1 MIPGVGIGL
10 RADQCGKQ
18 DRRAADTLLVGIN
31 EVRMEDAM
39 MILQKARWP
48 QCSGL
53 DDGSG
58 SFHPFSG
65 IDMPRKISTLQSL
78 ASTVTFGLEKW
89 DGRDD
94 NHTVSYLFHAQN
106 ANYSLG
112 YSLCPFWDG

>member
-18 DRRAADTLLVGIN
+18 DSRAANTLLVGIN

-48 QCSGL
+48 QCWGL

-78 ASTVTFGLEKW
+78 ASTVTFGLEKVGW
-89 DGRDD
+89 QR
-94 NHTVSYLFHAQN
+94 
-106 ANYSLG
+106 
-112 YSLCPFWDG
+112 

>member
-78 ASTVTFGLEKW
+78 ASTVTFGLEKVGW
-89 DGRDD
+89 QG
-94 NHTVSYLFHAQN
+94 
-106 ANYSLG
+106 
-112 YSLCPFWDG
+112 